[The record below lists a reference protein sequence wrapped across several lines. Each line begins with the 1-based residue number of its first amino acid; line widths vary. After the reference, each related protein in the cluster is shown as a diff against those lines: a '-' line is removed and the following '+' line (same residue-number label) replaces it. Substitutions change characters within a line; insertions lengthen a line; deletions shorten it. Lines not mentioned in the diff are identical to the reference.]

1 MTNRNPPVKRLGPAR
16 QRPGEVIPVELF
28 VAVLGASN
36 FTYAE
41 ATLSQQRN
49 DRSQSRRPHS
59 LHVCQVQGLE
69 TAGQRVRVSRP
80 ADDSR
85 A

>member
-1 MTNRNPPVKRLGPAR
+1 
-16 QRPGEVIPVELF
+16 VIPVELF

-36 FTYAE
+36 FTCAE
-41 ATLSQQRN
+41 ATLSQQRG

-59 LHVCQVQGLE
+59 LHVGQVQGLE

-80 ADDSR
+80 ADDGR